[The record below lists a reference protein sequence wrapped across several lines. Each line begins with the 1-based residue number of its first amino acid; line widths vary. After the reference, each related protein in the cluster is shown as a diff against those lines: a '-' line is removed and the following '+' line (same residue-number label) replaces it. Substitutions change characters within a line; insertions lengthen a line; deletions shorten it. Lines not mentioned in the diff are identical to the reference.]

1 MSSKPTLAARVIAGF
16 NEAIA
21 HSARGPIDVEPLTS

>member
-1 MSSKPTLAARVIAGF
+1 VIAGF